1 MVVPSAGPFCCVQ
14 RQGDL
19 MSVPQALAPD
29 PRDTSVS
36 SSSPSSEVTFFSPY
50 TKDFKNERKKILAD
64 LPSVEVSGARGRGTP
79 AAGPVVGT
87 AQPLFCFI
95 FAQKSETLPRNK
107 GWMLH
112 F

>member
-1 MVVPSAGPFCCVQ
+1 MVGPSAGPFCFVQ

-19 MSVPQALAPD
+19 MSVPQPLAPG

-36 SSSPSSEVTFFSPY
+36 SSSPSSEVTFFSPCI
-50 TKDFKNERKKILAD
+50 KDFKNERKKVLAD
-64 LPSVEVSGARGRGTP
+64 LPSVKVSGPRGRGTP
-79 AAGPVVGT
+79 AVGLVVGT
-87 AQPLFCFI
+87 AQPLFCFS
-95 FAQKSETLPRNK
+95 FAQKSEPRNK